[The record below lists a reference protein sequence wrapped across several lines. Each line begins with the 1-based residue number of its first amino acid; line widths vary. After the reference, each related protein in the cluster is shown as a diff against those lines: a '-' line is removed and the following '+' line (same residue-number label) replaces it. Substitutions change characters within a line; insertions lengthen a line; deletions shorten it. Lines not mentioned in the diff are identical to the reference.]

1 MNQFTIVGRIANDP
15 KLGTTAHGKH
25 YVRFHVAV
33 RRDFKSKDNEYKTD
47 FIPVVAWRTTA
58 ERIHDYC
65 GKGSIVTINGRMLP
79 MTYLPQGHAKYNSIE
94 LVAESVGFQYLKRVP
109 GRGKENEPPA
119 LINEALDPHKQEPTD
134 SIEGNDS
141 VMEKRIAYDTT
152 AKEGALQ

>member
-65 GKGSIVTINGRMLP
+65 GKGSIVTINGRMMP
-79 MTYLPQGHAKYNSIE
+79 MTYLPQGHARYNSIE

-109 GRGKENEPPA
+109 GRGADNEPQA
-119 LINEALDPHKQEPTD
+119 LINEALDPHSQEAPD
-134 SIEGNDS
+134 SFGGADS
-141 VMEKRIAYDTT
+141 VKESRMPYKTV